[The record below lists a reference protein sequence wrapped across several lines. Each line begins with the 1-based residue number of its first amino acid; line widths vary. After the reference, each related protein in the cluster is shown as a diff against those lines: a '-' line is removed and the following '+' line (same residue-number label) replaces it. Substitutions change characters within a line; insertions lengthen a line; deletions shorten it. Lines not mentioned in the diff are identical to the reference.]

1 MLASGPQGV
10 SAPPHRLHLKG
21 AGTLRTGNDMEASRV
36 TWKIAIALLAVLLV
50 AAAALAARYRRR
62 TRARVRNM
70 RGSALW

>member
-1 MLASGPQGV
+1 
-10 SAPPHRLHLKG
+10 
-21 AGTLRTGNDMEASRV
+21 V

-50 AAAALAARYRRR
+50 AGAALAARYRRR